1 MKKSNHS
8 KMDSSLK
15 DIDLLTEVQE
25 LQVLGGN
32 DNGANEKSQGSH
44 TPTSSG
50 IRFYIGGCKFFGNC
64 KTICN

>member
-44 TPTSSG
+44 TVRVSTGFAAVTSAP
-50 IRFYIGGCKFFGNC
+50 IA
-64 KTICN
+64 

>member
-44 TPTSSG
+44 
-50 IRFYIGGCKFFGNC
+50 
-64 KTICN
+64 